1 MNAVDYGLTSG
12 LHSLDREEIDVWL
25 RGVRA
30 GNLYVNRGITG
41 AIVRRQP
48 FGGWKRSVVG
58 PTTKAGGPHYLHGL
72 VDWEDA
78 PTWAGGEGRPGSEA
92 DGAGASWLETA
103 RALDTHAW
111 TTVFGVATDV
121 SALEAERNVLRH
133 VPTPVLVRRH
143 SGPADHLLRIVS
155 AGLRAGAPMTVSL
168 RPTPTAEGPDADGLS
183 AEAVRGRVEE
193 LVRSART
200 EGAGTAAPV
209 DVVVEEDA
217 AFHDRARRLAL
228 IPPATEGG
236 GDARIRLVADWTG
249 DREAAEA
256 ARRALHAAL
265 GDTPDVAVYAG
276 PVVSAGEVE
285 LLPFLHEQAVSV
297 TAHRFGTPDHLT
309 EGVL

>member
-1 MNAVDYGLTSG
+1 M
-12 LHSLDREEIDVWL
+12 
-25 RGVRA
+25 
-30 GNLYVNRGITG
+30 
-41 AIVRRQP
+41 
-48 FGGWKRSVVG
+48 
-58 PTTKAGGPHYLHGL
+58 
-72 VDWEDA
+72 
-78 PTWAGGEGRPGSEA
+78 
-92 DGAGASWLETA
+92 
-103 RALDTHAW
+103 
-111 TTVFGVATDV
+111 FGVATDV

-143 SGPADHLLRIVS
+143 SGPANHLLRIVS

-168 RPTPTAEGPDADGLS
+168 GPTPTVEGTDADGLS

-200 EGAGTAAPV
+200 EGSGTAAPV
-209 DVVVEEDA
+209 DVVVEDDA

-228 IPPATEGG
+228 IPPAAEGG
-236 GDARIRLVADWTG
+236 GDARIRLVADWAG

-256 ARRALHAAL
+256 ARSALHAAL

>member
-1 MNAVDYGLTSG
+1 MA
-12 LHSLDREEIDVWL
+12 
-25 RGVRA
+25 
-30 GNLYVNRGITG
+30 
-41 AIVRRQP
+41 AI
-48 FGGWKRSVVG
+48 S
-58 PTTKAGGPHYLHGL
+58 
-72 VDWEDA
+72 
-78 PTWAGGEGRPGSEA
+78 S
-92 DGAGASWLETA
+92 
-103 RALDTHAW
+103 
-111 TTVFGVATDV
+111 
-121 SALEAERNVLRH
+121 
-133 VPTPVLVRRH
+133 
-143 SGPADHLLRIVS
+143 
-155 AGLRAGAPMTVSL
+155 
-168 RPTPTAEGPDADGLS
+168 
-183 AEAVRGRVEE
+183 EE

-209 DVVVEEDA
+209 DVVVEDDA

-228 IPPATEGG
+228 IPPAAEGG